1 MKTYEFY
8 DTCALLLKVDDLWE
22 NPNVQIVISSITL
35 NELENIKSSYN
46 KDADIKY
53 SARKILNELDKHL
66 FEYRTI
72 VWNKELEDKLKES
85 SLVDNND
92 SRIIISAKFV
102 EDTMFPDDKM
112 IFFTND
118 LCCKY
123 IAHTILKSNIASYF
137 PKEKKYDG
145 FKKVYLDEEQMSEL
159 YCNMDQNLYNL
170 LVNEYLIVF
179 DVNNPKEP
187 VDRLCWTGTEH
198 RHLIYDNFNSGFF
211 GNIKPIK
218 GDYCQALAFDSL
230 CNNQITMIRGAAG
243 TGKTTISLAYLL
255 YKLERNQIDKIIIF
269 CNTVATK
276 GSAKLGLIIG

>member
-159 YCNMDQNLYNL
+159 YCNMD
-170 LVNEYLIVF
+170 
-179 DVNNPKEP
+179 
-187 VDRLCWTGTEH
+187 
-198 RHLIYDNFNSGFF
+198 
-211 GNIKPIK
+211 
-218 GDYCQALAFDSL
+218 
-230 CNNQITMIRGAAG
+230 
-243 TGKTTISLAYLL
+243 
-255 YKLERNQIDKIIIF
+255 
-269 CNTVATK
+269 
-276 GSAKLGLIIG
+276 